1 MLGLLVEKARGQPM
15 SKIIRNEFMGSWLLF
30 SFLCITV
37 IGIPLALLYLLNGT
51 IRIETEMED
60 PEQFV
65 AAYRAGKLRKS

>member
-1 MLGLLVEKARGQPM
+1 M

-37 IGIPLALLYLLNGT
+37 IGIPLALLYLLSGT
-51 IRIETEMED
+51 IRIETEMAD

-65 AAYRAGKLRKS
+65 AAYRIGKMGKS

>member
-30 SFLCITV
+30 SILCITV
-37 IGIPLALLYLLNGT
+37 IGIPLALLYLLSGT